1 MSLRKGKEKASP
13 DEELLN
19 EVTERSDDGEVSE
32 QGTDGDELFLVDC
45 ESEMLSSDVDL
56 ALRTTY
62 SGCRAFC
69 VVWLTFPDEADRQRR
84 IRENQALLTSLGI
97 HSSQT
102 VILNAEPDLSP
113 NHVPLRRRKK
123 VTGPRFDRSGYVLSL
138 PERGEK
144 QIMACVEI
152 PADRRVRKRIAEGA
166 YVDRSWWSVGEE
178 RRWRFGY
185 GEGVLEPGERPVVGG
200 VAPDFR
206 WREWR
211 GVKEELRAER
221 KQIDDLI
228 DKDMR
233 AEQNQ
238 DQGVSAYS
246 LISGQACHQCRRK
259 SEKPK
264 MQCRNVNPACRAA
277 FCESCCKR

>member
-1 MSLRKGKEKASP
+1 MIALLIRGVWLREPHGMDA
-13 DEELLN
+13 
-19 EVTERSDDGEVSE
+19 G
-32 QGTDGDELFLVDC
+32 
-45 ESEMLSSDVDL
+45 
-56 ALRTTY
+56 
-62 SGCRAFC
+62 AF
-69 VVWLTFPDEADRQRR
+69 VRRVWLTRTDEADRQRR

-102 VILNAEPDLSP
+102 VIINADPDPSP
-113 NHVPLRRRKK
+113 SNVSLRRRKK

-138 PERGEK
+138 PEPGEK
-144 QIMACVEI
+144 QVMACVEI
-152 PADRRVRKRIAEGA
+152 PADRKVRKRIAEGA
-166 YVDRSWWSVGEE
+166 YVDRTAWSVGEE

-185 GEGVLEPGERPVVGG
+185 GEGVLELGERPVVGG

-221 KQIDDLI
+221 RLIDDLI

-233 AEQNQ
+233 ADQSQ

-246 LISGQACHQCRRK
+246 LIPGQACHQCRRK

-264 MQCRNVNPACRAA
+264 MQCRNVHPACRAT